1 MAAQQRWSTEIPQE
15 QESWRCDSVD
25 RLTNPPFLSSIVVA
39 LSFVR
44 SARKSFAKAFL
55 RDVPLSICSFF
66 AFPLP
71 SLSTTKSSGE
81 KSRMDGNMPAD
92 FYLKP
97 PVIEG
102 KSQYWSGAQSNAASS
117 LLSKNQR
124 ADAGGETRQ
133 KTDVA
138 VEAVQRIPL
147 ICRSNALD
155 STTDRRHK

>member
-39 LSFVR
+39 LSFVG

-66 AFPLP
+66 SFPLP

-92 FYLKP
+92 
-97 PVIEG
+97 
-102 KSQYWSGAQSNAASS
+102 STSS
-117 LLSKNQR
+117 LL
-124 ADAGGETRQ
+124 
-133 KTDVA
+133 
-138 VEAVQRIPL
+138 
-147 ICRSNALD
+147 
-155 STTDRRHK
+155 